1 MKSKLSIIWNH
12 CVAIMVIVSI
22 YLVVRFLSY
31 LADLCFP
38 DGYPVYLAVLDFDNL
53 TDLLV
58 GVFTAQ
64 VALVASIVT
73 FLGLLTQ
80 FFQSQDCYLG
90 VTLREVVFSN
100 SFLGMTLFPM
110 MASAFYSSLLSY
122 YFVAQQ
128 NIVGLLTMFVF
139 CIIIVVY
146 IIQTYVRIVTGSI
159 DVKGAIIER
168 FLIAVDDEI
177 KKENIFLRG
186 LLK

>member
-12 CVAIMVIVSI
+12 FIAILIIVVLCI
-22 YLVVRFLSY
+22 VVKIASN
-31 LADLCFP
+31 LAVLILP
-38 DGYPVYLAVLDFDNL
+38 DGYPLILAVLDFDNL
-53 TDLLV
+53 TDILV

-64 VALVASIVT
+64 VALVASIIA

-90 VTLREVVFSN
+90 VSLREVVFSN
-100 SFLGMTLFPM
+100 SFIGTTLFPVI
-110 MASAFYSSLLSY
+110 ASAFYSSILSY

-128 NIVGLLTMFVF
+128 NIVGVLTMFVF

-146 IIQTYVRIVTGSI
+146 IIQVYVRIVTGSI
-159 DVKGAIIER
+159 DVKGAIINR
-168 FLIAVDDEI
+168 FLNAVVDEI
-177 KKENIFLRG
+177 NKENISVRE